1 MNEELCYQTIA
12 DLAPRLR
19 SKEISPVELTR
30 AYLDRI
36 ESLDSKINCF
46 ITVTH
51 ELALSQAR
59 TAEEEISSGTY
70 RGPLHGIP
78 FAVKDLLSTR
88 NIRTTWGC
96 NVFTDQVPDYDSAVI
111 ERLKDSGA
119 VLLGKLSMSELAG
132 GPPGG
137 AFNGPVHNPW
147 KLDHWVHG
155 SSTGPGACVAA
166 AFSAF
171 AIGSETT
178 ASILGPSTACGITGL
193 RPTYGR
199 VSRYGAM
206 PLSWTMDK
214 LGPMARG
221 VVDCAMVFSAIH
233 GADSR
238 DPTSRSEPFHFSAGS
253 DVAGRRIGLVTT
265 DFEKVKEI
273 GADGPYDTAIDVLR
287 EGGMV
292 VEEVNLPQFPYR
304 EVSRFVWQVEASSVF
319 EPYARSG
326 ELKEGLVSKAKW
338 FGWKAAM
345 LIPGSDYMKV
355 LRIRHAMVQATRR
368 LYERYDAL
376 IAPLNPIGARPI
388 EPAME
393 RNIEGR
399 PRYRSDLLTL
409 GNLAGLPGVAVP
421 CGFTDNGLP
430 IGLMIVGRPMS
441 DDRILEVARSYQQAT
456 RWHLERP
463 SFRE

>member
-19 SKEISPVELTR
+19 SKELSPVELTR

-36 ESLDSKINCF
+36 ESLDSKVNCF
-46 ITVTH
+46 VTVTR

-59 TAEEEISSGTY
+59 AAEEEISSGTY
-70 RGPLHGIP
+70 RGSLHEFRSPSRISCRPGTSARP
-78 FAVKDLLSTR
+78 GARTCLPTR
-88 NIRTTWGC
+88 CPTTMPPSSSDCG
-96 NVFTDQVPDYDSAVI
+96 
-111 ERLKDSGA
+111 DSGA
-119 VLLGKLSMSELAG
+119 VLVGKLSMSELAG

-137 AFNGPVHNPW
+137 TFNGPVHNPW

-166 AFSAF
+166 AFSTF
-171 AIGSETT
+171 AVGSETT
-178 ASILGPSTACGITGL
+178 ASILNPSTACGITGL

-221 VVDCAMVFSAIH
+221 VADCATVFSAIH

-238 DPTSRSEPFHFSAGS
+238 DPTSRSEPFDFSPGS
-253 DVAGRRIGLVTT
+253 DVTDRRIGLVTT

-273 GADGPYDTAIDVLR
+273 GVDGPYDTAFEVLR
-287 EGGMV
+287 DDGMV
-292 VEEVNLPQFPYR
+292 IEEVNLPQFPYR

-326 ELKEGLVSKAKW
+326 ELEGGLVSKAKW

-376 IAPLNPIGARPI
+376 IAPLNPIGARPT
-388 EPAME
+388 EPTME

-441 DDRILEVARSYQQAT
+441 DDRILEIARSYQQAT
-456 RWHLERP
+456 LWHLERP